1 MSISC
6 THKIGAENL
15 RASLR
20 YVSPVVP
27 ETPTEK
33 SAGYLDVATVFEKVF
48 PDLSENSLGERR
60 EALLRQAEHYE
71 KRKLHEQ
78 AYLNRL
84 SFRSLET
91 TYTV

>member
-1 MSISC
+1 M
-6 THKIGAENL
+6 

-91 TYTV
+91 TLYGINTTLGC